1 MPPEPSL
8 KNLHTIKRPRSE
20 RWLWIFDF
28 DGTLSPIVP
37 DRSAAVMDPSCR
49 RLLSDLLWARQQVAV
64 LSSRSL
70 DDLYPRIG
78 IPGVYAGGG
87 MGVEWR
93 LPSGERRSYAEAFA
107 DDVEGA
113 RKAAYARMASIGDSL
128 GVDVEDKYWT
138 VSFHVRGLGEARKEE
153 VRRELEALAGLHGL
167 KIRAAP
173 EAFEVL
179 FSPTLDKSFGVSVL
193 CRIVSRDAEK
203 GRIVYA
209 GDDENDAVAMDLV
222 SHLGGVTIS
231 VARFPT
237 SRESIPVPDPPRL
250 ALLCRRIAGLA

>member
-1 MPPEPSL
+1 MVPEPSL
-8 KNLHTIKRPRSE
+8 KNLDMIKRPRSE

-37 DRSAAVMDPSCR
+37 DRSAAAMDPSCR
-49 RLLSDLLWARQQVAV
+49 RLLSDLLRARQQVAV

-70 DDLYPRIG
+70 DDLYPRVG

-87 MGVEWR
+87 MGVEWM
-93 LPSGERRSYAEAFA
+93 LPTGERRSYAETFA
-107 DDVEGA
+107 DDVEGV
-113 RKAAYARMASIGDSL
+113 RKAASAGMASIADSL

-138 VSFHVRGLGEARKEE
+138 VSFHVRGLGEKRKEE
-153 VRRELEALAGLHGL
+153 VKRELETLAALHGL

-179 FSPTLDKSFGVSVL
+179 LSPALDKSFGVSVL
-193 CRIVSRDAEK
+193 CRIVNRDAEK

-222 SHLGGVTIS
+222 SHLGGVTIT
-231 VARFPT
+231 VARFPA
-237 SRESIPVPDPPRL
+237 SRGSIPVPDPARL
-250 ALLCRRIAGLA
+250 AFLCRRIAGLT

>member
-1 MPPEPSL
+1 MVPEPSL
-8 KNLHTIKRPRSE
+8 KNLDMIKRPRSE

-28 DGTLSPIVP
+28 DGTLSPIVSE
-37 DRSAAVMDPSCR
+37 RSAAVVDPSCR
-49 RLLSDLLWARQQVAV
+49 RLLSDLLRARQKVAV

-87 MGVEWR
+87 MGVEWM
-93 LPSGERRSYAEAFA
+93 LPTGERRSYAETFA
-107 DDVEGA
+107 DDVDGKRA
-113 RKAAYARMASIGDSL
+113 AAYDLMASIGGAL

-138 VSFHVRGLGEARKEE
+138 VSFHVRGLGQERKEE
-153 VRRELEALAGLHGL
+153 VRRDLEALAGLHGL
-167 KIRAAP
+167 TVCAAP

-193 CRIVSRDAEK
+193 CRIVNWDAEK

-222 SHLGGVTIS
+222 SHLGGVTIT
-231 VARFPT
+231 VARFPAG
-237 SRESIPVPDPPRL
+237 RDSIPVRDPVRL
-250 ALLCRRIAGLA
+250 AFLCRRIAGLT